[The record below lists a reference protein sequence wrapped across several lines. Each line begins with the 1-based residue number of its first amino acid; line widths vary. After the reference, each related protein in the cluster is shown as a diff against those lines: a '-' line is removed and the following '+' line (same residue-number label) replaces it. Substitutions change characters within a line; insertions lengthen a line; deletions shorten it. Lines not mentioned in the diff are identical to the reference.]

1 MPENEI
7 SIEYKEAVS
16 LMDSAIIEKNHQ
28 ILDSAVKD
36 IEDSVLICENPEI
49 ELIQMRSEVFFLMPD
64 YLKNPTDPNLL
75 KFKKDIK
82 LYKDGYENLCKKLN
96 DYIEKVSESLKKLL
110 DPSNNLKKEIE
121 QIIKQFEETVK
132 NLCVPLISEQQGLNT
147 INSNKLS
154 ESEKDDLIEQ
164 KLDVTYKI
172 NEFKKESENLNKQY
186 NRLFNKIN
194 QAVQILCNM
203 IKDIPSS
210 LTYLQDKIEEGMSK
224 YEEILE
230 DDFSDLDKNK
240 NGYFQNL
247 LFKVKESFEIIN
259 NKMDKII
266 REINDKINNL
276 EIQYKKREES
286 FFALK
291 DNSKQ
296 IIEKLKEKSNSIKK
310 NIIEIRKTFKEK
322 EIKLPEIKISEI
334 IIEKLIKPMQDSFQ
348 SIKNEVQ
355 SVSKGVQEIRIE
367 IIPKIINHTSLDF
380 LFIIDT
386 TGSMEPYVDVTKKKL
401 IKVMEIIK
409 SEYNEIEI
417 NLAFIGYKDIC
428 EIFNKD
434 FLVIPFTQNYEDA
447 KEKINKIEVGG
458 GDDTAEDIAWAFEK
472 ALEMKWTNEIRV
484 AFLVTDAPCHGKQY
498 HKKNLLDYY
507 PEEVPNR
514 EKMENLV
521 NKMVSKNI
529 SLICI
534 KLNDDTNIMYGKFK
548 EIYKKNK
555 NIIFDIVP
563 INLPEN
569 LIEMVKNTIKMIQ
582 IKK

>member
-1 MPENEI
+1 M
-7 SIEYKEAVS
+7 
-16 LMDSAIIEKNHQ
+16 
-28 ILDSAVKD
+28 
-36 IEDSVLICENPEI
+36 
-49 ELIQMRSEVFFLMPD
+49 
-64 YLKNPTDPNLL
+64 
-75 KFKKDIK
+75 
-82 LYKDGYENLCKKLN
+82 
-96 DYIEKVSESLKKLL
+96 
-110 DPSNNLKKEIE
+110 
-121 QIIKQFEETVK
+121 
-132 NLCVPLISEQQGLNT
+132 
-147 INSNKLS
+147 
-154 ESEKDDLIEQ
+154 
-164 KLDVTYKI
+164 
-172 NEFKKESENLNKQY
+172 
-186 NRLFNKIN
+186 
-194 QAVQILCNM
+194 
-203 IKDIPSS
+203 
-210 LTYLQDKIEEGMSK
+210 QDKIEEGMSK

-247 LFKVKESFEIIN
+247 LIKVKESFEIIN

-286 FFALK
+286 FFSLK

-296 IIEKLKEKSNSIKK
+296 IIEKLKEKSNSIKE

-334 IIEKLIKPMQDSFQ
+334 IIEKLIEPMQDSFQ
-348 SIKNEVQ
+348 SIK
-355 SVSKGVQEIRIE
+355 KIQEIR
-367 IIPKIINHTSLDF
+367 INHTSLDF

-534 KLNDDTNIMYGKFK
+534 KLNDDTNIMYSKFK